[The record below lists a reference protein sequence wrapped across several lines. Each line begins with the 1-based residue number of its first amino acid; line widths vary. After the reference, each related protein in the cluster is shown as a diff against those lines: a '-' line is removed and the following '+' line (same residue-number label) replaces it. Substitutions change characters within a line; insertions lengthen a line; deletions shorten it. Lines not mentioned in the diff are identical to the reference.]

1 MKNSFLCF
9 LFFCIFNFT
18 LVAQE
23 LEINSSTIQGD
34 NVNKITIFQGN
45 VNLNDE
51 KGNKLFS
58 EYTKYNK
65 LKEIIE
71 TKEIQK

>member
-1 MKNSFLCF
+1 MKNSFLWF
-9 LFFCIFNFT
+9 LFFCIFNLT